1 MTSASDLVLY
11 EELTQELAH
20 AEYKPVPSPFHIGD
34 IAFDFDFVFEAP
46 RNQLDLAVVLTPV
59 KSTEDG
65 YRKYWQVQRLARA
78 LDAVGSKRTI
88 TVLALEGIKNETLAT
103 DLQSVARVLVVD
115 RSLPL
120 QRLIAP
126 LLQLHVPKLGSGNFD
141 GMELARKSIDSQYA
155 GALRK
160 IMDSAQT
167 GSQAV
172 AAQYEDWVDKSFD
185 KARSGKI

>member
-1 MTSASDLVLY
+1 MTSASDLALY
-11 EELTQELAH
+11 EELTRELAH
-20 AEYKPVPSPFHIGD
+20 AEYKLIPSPFHIGD

-46 RNQLDLAVVLTPV
+46 GNQLDLAVVLTPV
-59 KSTEDG
+59 KGTEDG
-65 YRKYWQVQRLARA
+65 HRKYWQVQRLARA

-126 LLQLHVPKLGSGNFD
+126 LLQLQVPKLGSGNFD